1 MESKD
6 PTSIKHLEQWKK
18 DFDFDGKLNSFCICR
33 LIGRIEQKEKDDET
47 FEDFVI
53 RMTQVFKRNSGLV
66 EDNDE
71 NGAYKQQLK
80 NAIHGGSSE
89 RIKHWVD
96 KHYIGMSGGTLQEY
110 ITHALHADKVTKN
123 KKQGKVRDVMYRRG
137 AR

>member
-18 DFDFDGKLNSFCICR
+18 DFDFDGKLNSFCIWR

-80 NAIHGGSSE
+80 NAIHGGVI
-89 RIKHWVD
+89 RKNQ
-96 KHYIGMSGGTLQEY
+96 TL
-110 ITHALHADKVTKN
+110 
-123 KKQGKVRDVMYRRG
+123 G
-137 AR
+137 